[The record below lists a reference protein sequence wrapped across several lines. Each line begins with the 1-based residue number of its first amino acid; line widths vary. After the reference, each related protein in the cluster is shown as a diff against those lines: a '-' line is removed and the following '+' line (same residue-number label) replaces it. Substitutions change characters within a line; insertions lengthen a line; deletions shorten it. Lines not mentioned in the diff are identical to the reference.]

1 MRGQEAAELYIDS
14 ALLELFEKLD
24 EETHD
29 DPAQGLFT
37 EAEVAEA
44 LRAREPDL
52 TEAYEDYKDNDR

>member
-1 MRGQEAAELYIDS
+1 MRGKDAAQMYIDG

-29 DPAQGLFT
+29 HPAWGLFT

-44 LRAREPDL
+44 LKAREPDL
-52 TEAYEDYKDNDR
+52 TQAFEDWKENDR